1 MELAGVIEAI
11 NVTALTIAML
21 MVALVILP
29 VGQDIVGD
37 KRNWL
42 FVIGLCMIWAVR
54 SVLKWVEPP
63 WIQAVGALLGI
74 GAAIL
79 FPWIVWKIYRGI
91 RPKTQT
97 EKTG

>member
-1 MELAGVIEAI
+1 MELEGVIGAI
-11 NVTALTIAML
+11 NVTALTVAAV

-37 KRNWL
+37 KRNWWL
-42 FVIGLCMIWAVR
+42 LIGLCMILAVQA
-54 SVLKWVEPP
+54 VLKPVEPP
-63 WIQAVGALLGI
+63 WVQAVRALLGI